1 MRGDPPNGAYGIAA
15 YSQLTEVI
23 AIQDLK
29 PEWILS

>member
-1 MRGDPPNGAYGIAA
+1 MKGNSPSDDDGVIA
-15 YSQLTEVI
+15 YSQLAKVI